1 MCVDKIA
8 HEVRTQEWFSIIQ
21 ACNTSGQPKKQW
33 CEENGISIRKFFYW
47 QKKIRA
53 GLYTETK
60 KDTANIGFFIRQ
72 ILASAIPVSVLYP
85 GKPAVIKKK
94 AGAVRQRSGP
104 NFSIRAKSV
113 FYITH

>member
-1 MCVDKIA
+1 MLLYVRSSYDLITQNTIA
-8 HEVRTQEWFSIIQ
+8 ILFS
-21 ACNTSGQPKKQW
+21 
-33 CEENGISIRKFFYW
+33 F
-47 QKKIRA
+47 
-53 GLYTETK
+53 L
-60 KDTANIGFFIRQ
+60 FIHCILNYIVSRSRQ

-94 AGAVRQRSGP
+94 AGTVRQRSGP